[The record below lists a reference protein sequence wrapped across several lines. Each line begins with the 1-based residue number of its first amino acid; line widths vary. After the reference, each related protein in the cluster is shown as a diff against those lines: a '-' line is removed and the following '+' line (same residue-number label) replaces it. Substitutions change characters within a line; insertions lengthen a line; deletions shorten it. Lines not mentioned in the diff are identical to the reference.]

1 MSGFMMMSMN
11 NQRVVS
17 AAAPAP
23 PPSAAFVTS
32 GLVTYLD
39 AAPSGVYPTKYE
51 GVGYDNSGVWRDQ
64 VGSSDITLANSP
76 PYDSSTN
83 GGQFTFNLN
92 NDAYSD
98 AAQHGYGAPGSA
110 INTSEMTV
118 EIWYNS
124 PPGITGVPQ
133 VPVISSNLDSLD
145 NAWMIHNSASGR
157 VAWNRLLPAYLY
169 SGTFIYGGGYVS
181 LSANIWYQ
189 IIFRK
194 TGGNMYISYYNGSS
208 YISNASW
215 PYNYLNS
222 SPESLVLMAYY
233 SGNLS
238 YRGGKLAIV
247 RIYNT
252 ALSDADLLTNYNA
265 TKARFGLT

>member
-11 NQRVVS
+11 NQRIVS
-17 AAAPAP
+17 AAPAP

-92 NDAYSD
+92 GSGGYS
-98 AAQHGYGAPGSA
+98 AASQCGTGAVGSA

-118 EIWYNS
+118 EVWYNS
-124 PPGITGVPQ
+124 PPGFSGAPTVP
-133 VPVISSNLDSLD
+133 IICSNLDSTN
-145 NAWMIHNSASGR
+145 NAWMIKQTAPGSL
-157 VAWNRLLPAYLY
+157 AWNRLIPSYQYNGAF
-169 SGTFIYGGGYVS
+169 TNGGGNFS
-181 LSANIWYQ
+181 LSANVWYQ
-189 IIFRK
+189 ITFRK
-194 TGGNMYISYYNGSS
+194 TGGNMYASYYNGSS
-208 YISNASW
+208 YTSTTSW
-215 PYNYLNS
+215 PYSYPNS
-222 SPESLVLMAYY
+222 SPEALYLMTYDAAAA
-233 SGNLS
+233 

-252 ALSDADLLTNYNA
+252 ALSNADLLTNYNA